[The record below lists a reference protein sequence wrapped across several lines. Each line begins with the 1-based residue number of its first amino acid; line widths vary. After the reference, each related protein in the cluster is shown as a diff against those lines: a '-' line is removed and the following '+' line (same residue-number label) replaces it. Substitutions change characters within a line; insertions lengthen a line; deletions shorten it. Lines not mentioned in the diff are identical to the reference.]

1 MMDTYLSALF
11 WSDFVVNQAKE
22 VDKNLA
28 VPRKV

>member
-1 MMDTYLSALF
+1 MMDTYLSVLF

-28 VPRKV
+28 VSRKV